1 MKITLVTLSSLVDLI
16 VIPIFVNVMN
26 IHVRYNNDCFFH
38 RVFVFVYLL
47 VLACIIITS
56 LVWMN
61 DALSRGDLPMSSAT
75 RHSATVSLFVRLLS
89 SATPRVRQKFTMKLL
104 WRQWYFCI
112 FVCLFSSPSSLS
124 SPSSPSYLEDGI
136 EAGVSVLTPDKG
148 LIHHNAA
155 AAVY

>member
-89 SATPRVRQKFTMKLL
+89 SATPRVRQKFTMMPQLL
-104 WRQWYFCI
+104 WRQWYFSI
-112 FVCLFSSPSSLS
+112 FVCLFSSPSSTS
-124 SPSSPSYLEDGI
+124 SPSSSPSYHWGWNRSRCLG
-136 EAGVSVLTPDKG
+136 SHTW
-148 LIHHNAA
+148 
-155 AAVY
+155 